1 MSGIILIV
9 FIASGIIGL
18 KKPIIGAI
26 SGCLL
31 TIVLFFVLNEFK
43 ISIFLITSLFGF
55 IASFA
60 GGYSIPWFFSG
71 FMGGKHN
78 TGPSFIGGGRAG
90 GGTGGIVFSDEEREN
105 LKKKKNSGGIR

>member
-1 MSGIILIV
+1 MSGIIIIV

-18 KKPIIGAI
+18 KKPIIGAV

-43 ISIFLITSLFGF
+43 ISIFLTTSLFGF

-60 GGYSIPWFFSG
+60 GGYLIPWFFSG
-71 FMGGKHN
+71 FRGGKHN
-78 TGPSFIGGGRAG
+78 TGPSFIDGVR
-90 GGTGGIVFSDEEREN
+90 TGGHPGGIILSDEEQKN
-105 LKKKKNSGGIR
+105 IKKGK

>member
-18 KKPIIGAI
+18 KKPIIGAV

-43 ISIFLITSLFGF
+43 ISIFLTTSLLGF

-71 FMGGKHN
+71 FLGGKHN
-78 TGPSFIGGGRAG
+78 TGPGPTFIDGARSGGHP
-90 GGTGGIVFSDEEREN
+90 GGIILSDEERN
-105 LKKKKNSGGIR
+105 NRKR